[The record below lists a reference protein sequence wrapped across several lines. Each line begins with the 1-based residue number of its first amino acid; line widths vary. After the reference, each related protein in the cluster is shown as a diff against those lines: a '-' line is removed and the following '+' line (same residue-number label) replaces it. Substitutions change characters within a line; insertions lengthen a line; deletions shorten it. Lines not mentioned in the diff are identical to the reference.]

1 MIMKTYIQPTTKVN
15 IINAASMICASES
28 LPVGPN
34 GLVDPIAQGKVR
46 SDASWVVLEGEEW

>member
-1 MIMKTYIQPTTKVN
+1 MKTYIQPTTKVS